1 VLRRALRID
10 LLVLTYACTRCYVT
24 LCDGLTG
31 GVGWGKGR
39 LHGAEA
45 QQMAELLLQVKEML
59 ADELV

>member
-1 VLRRALRID
+1 MD
-10 LLVLTYACTRCYVT
+10 LLVRTNTST
-24 LCDGLTG
+24 LCFVLLYDETTG

-59 ADELV
+59 ADELM

>member
-1 VLRRALRID
+1 MYTCAQITHMVALYC
-10 LLVLTYACTRCYVT
+10 VYTH
-24 LCDGLTG
+24 TG

-59 ADELV
+59 ADEL